1 VALDVTPT
9 RTTRYRLEAEGGASP
24 ALLVLVAPRV
34 TLARPTQL
42 EPGVFTGTV
51 RPKRPG
57 LAVAV
62 ERRKGTAWTPVGD
75 ATVDAAGA
83 YRLEL
88 DTLVPAGSYRART
101 AATTDLSAGISP
113 TVQVTG

>member
-1 VALDVTPT
+1 
-9 RTTRYRLEAEGGASP
+9 
-24 ALLVLVAPRV
+24 
-34 TLARPTQL
+34 
-42 EPGVFTGTV
+42 
-51 RPKRPG
+51 
-57 LAVAV
+57 
-62 ERRKGTAWTPVGD
+62 VGD